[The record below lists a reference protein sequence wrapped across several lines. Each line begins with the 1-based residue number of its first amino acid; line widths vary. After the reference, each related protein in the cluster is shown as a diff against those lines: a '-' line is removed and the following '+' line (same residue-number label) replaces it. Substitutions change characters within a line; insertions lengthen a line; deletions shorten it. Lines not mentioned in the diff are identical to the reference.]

1 LLQYRFSG
9 ARLRAAREAAG
20 LTREEVAVRIHRS
33 LTVVQFAETDKH
45 QVGIEK
51 AAALAAAVG
60 VRVDDLLEPVD
71 DEQGVPAA

>member
-1 LLQYRFSG
+1 MRYRFSG

-20 LTREEVAVRIHRS
+20 LTREEVAVRIRRS
-33 LTVVQFAETDKH
+33 LSVVQFAETDKH
-45 QVGIEK
+45 EPGVEK

-71 DEQGVPAA
+71 DAHEVPA